1 MGKACKVTTSLCTL
15 VARRQRKF
23 GTGKYWTPRK
33 LNKDRKTLMVA
44 FKAVKAP
51 HATHD
56 DGGRSEDAGVAGPRR
71 TGRSG
76 TVGGGKHAQGC
87 LEIDCRACGVFH
99 RMFVKD
105 IEQSVPSLV
114 SDQEGDNSPE
124 ATPSAQEE
132 MSIVW
137 GGQMQT
143 PTPEKTAGGQQMGG
157 AEASERPLRRMR
169 TPFEQ
174 YVASCKSQGYDPEV
188 LNRKGARTRGGGT
201 NVSRGR

>member
-1 MGKACKVTTSLCTL
+1 M
-15 VARRQRKF
+15 
-23 GTGKYWTPRK
+23 
-33 LNKDRKTLMVA
+33 
-44 FKAVKAP
+44 
-51 HATHD
+51 
-56 DGGRSEDAGVAGPRR
+56 E
-71 TGRSG
+71 RSG
-76 TVGGGKHAQGC
+76 VESMLKDVLRLTAEHVGSFMVSGRYERDDDDDDDDDDSADSHSG
-87 LEIDCRACGVFH
+87 
-99 RMFVKD
+99 MFVKD

-143 PTPEKTAGGQQMGG
+143 PTPEKTAGGEQMGG
-157 AEASERPLRRMR
+157 AEASKRPLRRMR

-174 YVASCKSQGYDPEV
+174 YVASCKSQGYHPEA